1 MDGDE
6 ATDSELLTRMRAG
19 DEEAF
24 TLLYRRLQGGVY
36 RYALLM
42 SGSRAIAED
51 VTQEVFLALIEEGRK
66 YDEKRGTVAAYLYG
80 ITRKK
85 VLRYRER
92 EAAAAADSA
101 DASAG
106 ALDELMRDESIR
118 AVWDAVLLLPVHYRE
133 VVVLCELHEMSYE
146 EASAALGCTVG
157 TVRSRLHR
165 GRALLAERLHSRGQA
180 GRGAAYERSRHG
192 RH

>member
-6 ATDSELLTRMRAG
+6 PKDLELLTRMRAG

-24 TLLYRRLQGGVY
+24 TLLYRRRQGGVY

-42 SGSRAIAED
+42 SGSRATAED

-66 YDEKRGTVAAYLYG
+66 YDDKRGTVVAYLYG
-80 ITRKK
+80 IARKK
-85 VLRYRER
+85 VSRYRER
-92 EAAAAADSA
+92 EAAEAAADSA

-106 ALDELMRDESIR
+106 ALHELMRDESIR

-165 GRALLAERLHSRGQA
+165 GRALLAEKLRSWGQA
-180 GRGAAYERSRHG
+180 GRGVAYERS
-192 RH
+192 

>member
-6 ATDSELLTRMRAG
+6 ATDSELLSRMRAG

-24 TLLYRRLQGGVY
+24 TLLYRRRQGGVY

-42 SGSRAIAED
+42 SGSRATAED

-66 YDEKRGTVAAYLYG
+66 YDDKRGTVAAYLYG

-85 VLRYRER
+85 VLRHRER
-92 EAAAAADSA
+92 EAAGAAADSA

-106 ALDELMRDESIR
+106 ALDEML
-118 AVWDAVLLLPVHYRE
+118 
-133 VVVLCELHEMSYE
+133 
-146 EASAALGCTVG
+146 
-157 TVRSRLHR
+157 RS
-165 GRALLAERLHSRGQA
+165 SGQA
-180 GRGAAYERSRHG
+180 GRARGDARPAGSCV
-192 RH
+192 